1 VADAMHDDRSAERFS
16 PFRSVAGDEF
26 QAPDQHGSHKTGRR
40 KQIVLIVCAFV
51 AVVLIGASIAAVTT
65 LDNRGAYPILSRA
78 QLEDLAES
86 AGRALEEQAPGFR
99 KNVAVTV
106 ETRGA
111 THGISHGGSSPLKWS
126 KGQEFELAALCM
138 GRGNVTVQW
147 QAPGRV
153 TGELPVICSESGE
166 IARTRFTPLA
176 DGQLIQFTLMPND
189 EAVGRAGM
197 AINIIEFQ

>member
-1 VADAMHDDRSAERFS
+1 MHDDRSAGRFS
-16 PFRSVAGDEF
+16 PVRSVAGGELHVAD
-26 QAPDQHGSHKTGRR
+26 PHGSHQTGRR
-40 KQIVLIVCAFV
+40 KQIILIVCAFV
-51 AVVLIGASIAAVTT
+51 AVALIGVIIAVLTT
-65 LDNRGAYPILSRA
+65 LDNRAADPVLSPT

-86 AGRALEEQAPGFR
+86 AGRALWDQAPGTGL
-99 KNVAVTV
+99 NLAVTA

-111 THGISHGGSSPLKWS
+111 THGISHDGSSPLKWS

-138 GRGNVTVQW
+138 GRGSVTVQW

-153 TGELPVICSESGE
+153 TGELPVTCTESGQ

-176 DGQLIQFTLMPND
+176 DGRLIQLTLTSDD